1 MLDFLKVSQQLKN
14 KNKQTSKF
22 LKKNDILCNFF
33 LIIWVITAAFNYLL
47 CIKTET

>member
-14 KNKQTSKF
+14 KNKQANFF
-22 LKKNDILCNFF
+22 LKNDILCNFF

>member
-22 LKKNDILCNFF
+22 FFKNDILCNFF